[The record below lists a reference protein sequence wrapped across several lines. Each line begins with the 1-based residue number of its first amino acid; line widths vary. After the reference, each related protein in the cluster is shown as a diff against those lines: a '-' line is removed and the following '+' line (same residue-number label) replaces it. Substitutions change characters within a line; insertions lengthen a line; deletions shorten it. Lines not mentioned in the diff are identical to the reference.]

1 MSELIVKKPKQEEE
15 EEEENGGCNSK
26 DEQEEALVALIEHR
40 TKEVQHLRQR
50 ISYYKSQLEEAEK
63 RLEDSQSKLAR
74 LRCQDNVVSS
84 RSSPANGT
92 NSVKVERRSISPVRI
107 NEGSSRNKS
116 QSRTE
121 LLIPAVNPKISEP
134 IKSTWSGAKDPSG
147 SSTQASPAAHSIVT
161 FMVSIICN
169 FGSSNF
175 FYISEQKEHREL
187 IPLVRTSA
195 SPATIHCHTSNH
207 VSSLHKR
214 KLRSLSLNPVN
225 EQLFVT
231 SALDGVIRLWQL
243 QSRGSGA
250 SLLSTTDCLS
260 PKHRRWPEDI
270 AWHPQGNSL
279 FSAHTADSGD
289 SQISVLNL
297 NKTKGR
303 ACVTFLDDKPHVKG
317 IINSIIFL
325 PWENPCF
332 ATGGSDHAVVL
343 WSERDAEDSWKPKAL
358 HRNLHSSAVMGVAG
372 MQQKQ
377 IVLSAGADK
386 RIIGFDAGV
395 GRADFKHQIES
406 KCMSVLPN
414 PCDFNLFMV
423 QTGTPGRQLRLYDIR
438 LRQTEIHAF
447 GWKQES
453 SESQSALINQSW
465 SPDGLYITSGSA
477 DPVIHLFDIRFKLL
491 FLYDKTSFLSF
502 CFGAPLLA
510 SKRNSSFR
518 RAILVHPS
526 KYHAIG
532 ICRIKRL
539 SFRRRNSYTCLY
551 IGCPYAVMTGQKLTE
566 NPGYLFSRVVHFGMA
581 IKIVRYCT
589 WRYLGPVT
597 PPPSFLL
604 VVDSLTWVLVD
615 Y

>member
-84 RSSPANGT
+84 RGSPANGT
-92 NSVKVERRSISPVRI
+92 KSVKVERRSVSPLHI
-107 NEGSSRNKS
+107 NEGSSRNRS

-161 FMVSIICN
+161 VTVSIICN

-175 FYISEQKEHREL
+175 FYISEQKEHKEL

-477 DPVIHLFDIRFKLL
+477 DPVIHLFDIRYSANKPSQSIRAHQKRVFKAVWH
-491 FLYDKTSFLSF
+491 YSH
-502 CFGAPLLA
+502 PLLI
-510 SKRNSSFR
+510 SISSD
-518 RAILVHPS
+518 LN
-526 KYHAIG
+526 IG
-532 ICRIKRL
+532 L
-539 SFRRRNSYTCLY
+539 
-551 IGCPYAVMTGQKLTE
+551 
-566 NPGYLFSRVVHFGMA
+566 H
-581 IKIVRYCT
+581 KI
-589 WRYLGPVT
+589 
-597 PPPSFLL
+597 
-604 VVDSLTWVLVD
+604 
-615 Y
+615 